1 MSLPLDAAGAV
12 TDALHTPLAHEPLP
26 AEVVRSGA
34 PSTGIRE
41 LGAFGGVEFGIW
53 EMTEGAAIDTEV
65 DEVFI
70 VLSGTARV
78 DFVAPPLPA
87 IEVRAG
93 SMVRLAEG
101 MHTLWTVHETL
112 RKVYI
117 A

>member
-12 TDALHTPLAHEPLP
+12 TDALQPALTHDTLP
-26 AEVVRSGA
+26 AEVVRAGSPG
-34 PSTGIRE
+34 TGIRE
-41 LGAFGGVEFGIW
+41 LGTFGGLDLGIW
-53 EMTEGAAIDTEV
+53 EMTEGAAVDTEA

-70 VLSGTARV
+70 VLAGSARV
-78 DFVAPPLPA
+78 DFIEPSLPS

-93 SMVRLAEG
+93 SVVRLAEG
-101 MHTLWTVHETL
+101 MQTLWTVRETL